1 MYLAILLLHSW
12 LRWLT
17 LIAGVGATFAAFGAG
32 SGAQQQPKSL
42 RGAERW
48 GLIFM
53 ITLDV
58 QMLFGLLLY
67 GMLSPYTAAAMN
79 DFGAA
84 MRDPVLRFWAVEHL
98 TMMLAA
104 VILVHVGRVLA
115 RKTDDVNKKRTR
127 FLICFGLAVL
137 LILLGTPWPGM
148 ANGRPLFRV

>member
-1 MYLAILLLHSW
+1 MYSTVLLLHSW
-12 LRWLT
+12 LRWLA
-17 LIAGVGATFAAFGAG
+17 LIAGVGATFAAVGKG
-32 SGAQQQPKSL
+32 DRRVQ
-42 RGAERW
+42 GAERW

-53 ITLDV
+53 ISLDV
-58 QMLFGLLLY
+58 QMLLGLVLY
-67 GMLSPYTAAAMN
+67 GVLSPYTAAAMR

-98 TMMLAA
+98 TMMFAA

-115 RKTDDVNKKRTR
+115 RKTADVNAKRKR

-137 LILLGTPWPGM
+137 LMLLGMPWPGM

>member
-1 MYLAILLLHSW
+1 MYSTFLLLHSW
-12 LRWLT
+12 LRWLA
-17 LIAGVGATFAAFGAG
+17 LIAGGVATLAALHKGDDAR
-32 SGAQQQPKSL
+32 L

-58 QMLFGLLLY
+58 QMLLGLVLY
-67 GMLSPYTAAAMN
+67 GLLSPYTAAAMN

-104 VILVHVGRVLA
+104 VVLVHVGRVLA
-115 RKTDDVNKKRTR
+115 RKTADVNAKRKR

-137 LILLGTPWPGM
+137 LMLLGTPWPGRVS
-148 ANGRPLFRV
+148 GRPLFRV

>member
-1 MYLAILLLHSW
+1 MYLTLLFFHSW
-12 LRWLT
+12 LRWLA
-17 LIAGVGATFAAFGAG
+17 LIAGVGATFAALGKGESRF
-32 SGAQQQPKSL
+32 

-58 QMLFGLLLY
+58 QMLLGLVLY
-67 GMLSPYTAAAMN
+67 CFLSPYTAAAMK

-98 TMMLAA
+98 TMMVSA
-104 VILVHVGRVLA
+104 VVLVHVGRVLA
-115 RKTDDVNKKRTR
+115 RKTADVDKKRKR
-127 FLICFGLAVL
+127 LLICFGLAVL
-137 LILLGTPWPGM
+137 LMLLGTPWPGT